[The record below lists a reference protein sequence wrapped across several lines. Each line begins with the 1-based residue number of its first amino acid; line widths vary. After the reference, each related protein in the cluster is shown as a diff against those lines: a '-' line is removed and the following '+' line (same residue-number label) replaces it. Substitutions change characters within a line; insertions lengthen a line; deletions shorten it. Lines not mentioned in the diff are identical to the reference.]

1 MTKISRDGYSF
12 NQNDTIWVLNKDI
25 KIKLT
30 RDILSLDNSLLDGF
44 KNILSDYA
52 QEMSAHHTR
61 NMLFMFRQLIK
72 YSNGNAITTDSIL
85 NWRASLTRENEWYLG
100 SLKGFL
106 RTWYKRGYLGIS
118 LEVVKLLETFNIKG
132 NKKGKSVANHCPYT
146 GPMTNNE
153 LLSLV
158 SELNELWK
166 QSRISFECYAYINA
180 LIITARRPSQL
191 KQLKMCDLIKDNN
204 DYYINIPRVKQRHSN
219 FRKSFR
225 KFAVTEDL
233 YLIIRNLAEDQIKKI
248 ETHISNTLPFEQRK
262 LTPIFMSHQ
271 TLLEINK
278 GNVGLYLEKDLLHST
293 IQEMKKLMVEFN
305 NVQHAISERT
315 GKVIYVN
322 ARRFRYTRGTN
333 LGRKG
338 VGATVI
344 AELLDHSDIQNIK
357 VYTENTAD
365 TVQYIDRVM
374 GAEMGK
380 LAHAFSGRIIS
391 SLNEGERGNDP
402 TSFITNNGSD
412 TVGACSTNK
421 FCISSYESC
430 YLCRKFRPLLDG
442 PHQQI
447 LDKLYREKEERLR
460 VSKSID
466 YANSKDRIIL
476 AVEYVV
482 KACNQMKKSREIH

>member
-1 MTKISRDGYSF
+1 M
-12 NQNDTIWVLNKDI
+12 
-25 KIKLT
+25 
-30 RDILSLDNSLLDGF
+30 
-44 KNILSDYA
+44 
-52 QEMSAHHTR
+52 
-61 NMLFMFRQLIK
+61 
-72 YSNGNAITTDSIL
+72 

-166 QSRISFECYAYINA
+166 QNRISFECYAYINA

-248 ETHISNTLPFEQRK
+248 ETHIGNTLPFEQRK

-322 ARRFRYTRGTN
+322 ARRF
-333 LGRKG
+333 
-338 VGATVI
+338 VI
-344 AELLDHSDIQNIK
+344 HVELIWGEKVLVPQLLQN
-357 VYTENTAD
+357 Y
-365 TVQYIDRVM
+365 
-374 GAEMGK
+374 
-380 LAHAFSGRIIS
+380 
-391 SLNEGERGNDP
+391 
-402 TSFITNNGSD
+402 
-412 TVGACSTNK
+412 
-421 FCISSYESC
+421 
-430 YLCRKFRPLLDG
+430 
-442 PHQQI
+442 
-447 LDKLYREKEERLR
+447 
-460 VSKSID
+460 
-466 YANSKDRIIL
+466 
-476 AVEYVV
+476 
-482 KACNQMKKSREIH
+482 